1 MNVNSKNGGKIMKK
15 ISVVLVV
22 FILFIFSGCSQNGE
36 YMPQIKNQTN
46 IFELYSCQD
55 KQLVKEFKID
65 SDSNQLLILDSIVN
79 NADNSKD
86 YSEELSE
93 TEPEYILIYCGE
105 SSETSVYIKIRFSDG
120 KVFREIYSENEASLS
135 LDQGIL
141 ECITVT
147 EEEFKELLN

>member
-86 YSEELSE
+86 YFEELSE
-93 TEPEYILIYCGE
+93 TEPEYILIY
-105 SSETSVYIKIRFSDG
+105 
-120 KVFREIYSENEASLS
+120 
-135 LDQGIL
+135 
-141 ECITVT
+141 
-147 EEEFKELLN
+147 